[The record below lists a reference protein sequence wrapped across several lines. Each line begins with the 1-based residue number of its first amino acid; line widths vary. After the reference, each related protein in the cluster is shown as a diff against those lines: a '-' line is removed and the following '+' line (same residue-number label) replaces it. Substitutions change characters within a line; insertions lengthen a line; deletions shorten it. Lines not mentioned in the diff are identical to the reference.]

1 MKITYDV
8 FDSTGIAET
17 FVIDTISLSNSDK
30 EYLGDLDYRVLEG
43 DISLLSDDQILDME
57 IYCSHEHDRL
67 FNDYMKD

>member
-1 MKITYDV
+1 LKITYDA

-43 DISLLSDDQILDME
+43 DISVLSDDQILDME
-57 IYCSHEHDRL
+57 IHCSHEHIRL
-67 FNDYMKD
+67 FNDYMKG

>member
-1 MKITYDV
+1 MKITYDA

-43 DISLLSDDQILDME
+43 DISLLSDDQVLDLE
-57 IYCSHEHDRL
+57 IYCSHEHIRL
-67 FNDYMKD
+67 FNEYMKG